1 MGGEIPLVK
10 VDSFCAVDI
19 HERERHYDRMFF
31 FSHLTS
37 NSTQIMTIHEISKM
51 QLLNYLKY
59 LFFFV
64 LLQLLQLFMILVKIN
79 NQ

>member
-1 MGGEIPLVK
+1 M
-10 VDSFCAVDI
+10 
-19 HERERHYDRMFF
+19 RERHYDRMFF

-59 LFFFV
+59 LLFFFCITAV
-64 LLQLLQLFMILVKIN
+64 ASTVYDIS
-79 NQ
+79 